1 MTQVVH
7 AYTWCADR
15 SAEAKH
21 AGQPDEHGTDAGA
34 IGRPSP
40 NPDEEIV
47 ALSTKLG
54 PYRQIRFQRPPGR
67 RLKREKALLIEL
79 FFADDQAIVD
89 QIVTLESE
97 RL

>member
-7 AYTWCADR
+7 AYTRCTSW

-21 AGQPDEHGTDAGA
+21 ACQPDEHGADAGA

-40 NPDEEIV
+40 GPDEESIAV
-47 ALSTKLG
+47 STKLA
-54 PYRQIRFQRPPGR
+54 PYRQIRFQSPPSR
-67 RLKREKALLIEL
+67 RLKREKALLAEL
-79 FFADDQAIVD
+79 SVADDQAIVD
-89 QIVTLESE
+89 QVITLESE